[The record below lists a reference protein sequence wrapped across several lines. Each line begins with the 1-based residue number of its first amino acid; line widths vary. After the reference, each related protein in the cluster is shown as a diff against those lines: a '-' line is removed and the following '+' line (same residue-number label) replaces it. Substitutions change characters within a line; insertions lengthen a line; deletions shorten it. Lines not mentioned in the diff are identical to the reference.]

1 MFERVLLE
9 RIRAWTGDRTE
20 DQKTGEHLF
29 EQGDYAGAELHLV
42 KAIVEDERRKQS
54 PDKRIL
60 LRLELAEAQRK
71 QYRPGPNGGN
81 REKLSEAEETIR
93 SAMDLAKRTGERPLM
108 LQCLDALASI
118 LGDKGDLA
126 AAEAAVRE
134 ATDIEATLKRRDPL
148 ASARRL
154 NRIGLLRYQSGKMQE
169 AVTALAESAAIHEQI
184 LGADHL
190 GTANRMSE
198 LAAAY
203 RALENHAETQRC
215 LRRAIRVHETQCG
228 LDSPEAVAD
237 LQMLTESLEASG
249 DQDAAAAQFERVLGL
264 KLRIVGANLDEIA
277 EAQVRLANRYIG
289 WRRYSRAREL
299 LLEAVGSFKRKGGSR
314 LALGY
319 EALAR
324 IAEETGHYH
333 DAIAEWNRAGK
344 VWESLQPAHTA
355 ELIRNLEYRAFLLE
369 QLRQDRDAAYL
380 REKATVL
387 QQAIHW
393 AAAG

>member
-1 MFERVLLE
+1 MFERFLFE

-20 DQKTGEHLF
+20 DQKTGERLF
-29 EQGDYAGAELHLV
+29 EQGDYSGAELHLV

-60 LRLELAEAQRK
+60 VRLELAEARRK
-71 QYRPGPNGGN
+71 QYRPGPGGGN

-93 SAMDLAKRTGERPLM
+93 SAMELAKRTGERPLM

-118 LGDKGDLA
+118 LGDKEDLPG
-126 AAEAAVRE
+126 AEAAVRE

-148 ASARRL
+148 AAARRL
-154 NRIGLLRYQSGKMQE
+154 NRIGLLRYHSGKMEE
-169 AVTALAESAAIHEQI
+169 AVTALAESAAIHEQV

-190 GTANRMSE
+190 GTANRVSE

-203 RALENHAETQRC
+203 RALENHSETQRC
-215 LRRAIRVHETQCG
+215 LRRAIRVHEAQCG
-228 LDSPEAVAD
+228 LDSPEAAAD
-237 LQMLTESLEASG
+237 LQMLTESLESSG

-264 KLRIVGANLDEIA
+264 KLRIVGADLDEIA
-277 EAQVRLANRYIG
+277 EAQVRLANRYID

-319 EALAR
+319 ETLGR

-333 DAIAEWNRAGK
+333 DAIAEWSRAGK
-344 VWESLQPAHTA
+344 VWESLQPAHTG

-380 REKATVL
+380 REKATAL
-387 QQAIHW
+387 QQAIRW
-393 AAAG
+393 AAAV

>member
-1 MFERVLLE
+1 MFERVLFE

-20 DQKTGEHLF
+20 DQKTGERLF
-29 EQGDYAGAELHLV
+29 EQGDYAGAELYLV

-60 LRLELAEAQRK
+60 VRLELAEAQRK
-71 QYRPGPNGGN
+71 QYRPGPGSGN
-81 REKLSEAEETIR
+81 REKLTEAEDTIR
-93 SAMDLAKRTGERPLM
+93 SAMELAKRTGERHLT

-118 LGDKGDLA
+118 LGDKGDLPG
-126 AAEAAVRE
+126 AEAAVRE

-148 ASARRL
+148 TAARRL
-154 NRIGLLRYQSGKMQE
+154 NRIGLLRYQSGKMEE
-169 AVTALAESAAIHEQI
+169 AVTALAESAAIHEQV

-190 GTANRMSE
+190 GTANRLSE

-203 RALENHAETQRC
+203 RALENHAETQRR
-215 LRRAIRVHETQCG
+215 LRRAIRVHEEQCG

-264 KLRIVGANLDEIA
+264 KLRTVGADLDEIA
-277 EAQVRLANRYIG
+277 EAQVRLANRYID

-319 EALAR
+319 ETLAR

-333 DAIAEWNRAGK
+333 DAIAEWSRAGK
-344 VWESLQPAHTA
+344 VWESLQPAHTG
-355 ELIRNLEYRAFLLE
+355 ELVRNLEYRAFLLE
-369 QLRQDRDAAYL
+369 QLRQDRDANYL
-380 REKATVL
+380 REKATAL
-387 QQAIHW
+387 QQAIRW
-393 AAAG
+393 AAAV